1 LATTG
6 VLLLLA
12 TARGAAAPGGKK
24 GNATPVTIDEMK
36 FNPPSVQ
43 VNVGDT
49 VEWTN
54 NDVRDH
60 TVVARDG
67 SFNSGNLSKGDT
79 FRYTFKK
86 AGSFAYACSLHPR
99 MKGTV
104 VVTAPKGPS
113 KDSSKD

>member
-1 LATTG
+1 MRIWAKLLFVTFALGTP
-6 VLLLLA
+6 LLLA
-12 TARGAAAPGGKK
+12 AEAAAPGGKK
-24 GNATPVTIDEMK
+24 GNTSPVTIDEMK
-36 FNPPSVQ
+36 FSPASVQ
-43 VNVGDT
+43 VAVGDT

-67 SFNSGNLSKGDT
+67 SFNSGNLSKGES

-86 AGSFAYACSLHPR
+86 AGNIAYTCSLHPR

-104 VVTAPKGPS
+104 VVAAPK
-113 KDSSKD
+113 D